1 MALSTAA
8 AQQYATRPH
17 DERFPSLD
25 ALVADALAD
34 KTAAYE
40 TTRQMGSLRVEV
52 GTKDGTVD
60 VVGANGHPATMTSWS
75 FGQTARLIGAPA
87 SYLGTVSPRLLEHNL
102 REGFARR
109 STDDVGILLRRAS
122 TPDTPHTLRGITGSR
137 YGRVWDSDLYTA
149 VREALPGDTWS
160 LPPTW
165 SGEQAGAYRGDRDSF
180 LILTNGGS
188 IVEDPTLSGRT
199 DGRLYRG
206 LLIHNSEVGANAVAI
221 AAIMFRYICGNHM
234 LWGSSLVADLSYRR
248 RHVGRSALDDMRAA
262 VARIGAAW
270 ADRPAGADQALIAT
284 LARLDVASTTKLVVA
299 ELRKLGVP
307 ERTAVLATAS
317 AEVEESQVP
326 PRSYWGVSQ
335 GLTRVS
341 QLSGH
346 QNTRLALDTAAG
358 QLLSKGRVLA
368 AGRVAVTA

>member
-1 MALSTAA
+1 M
-8 AQQYATRPH
+8 
-17 DERFPSLD
+17 
-25 ALVADALAD
+25 
-34 KTAAYE
+34 
-40 TTRQMGSLRVEV
+40 
-52 GTKDGTVD
+52 
-60 VVGANGHPATMTSWS
+60 
-75 FGQTARLIGAPA
+75 
-87 SYLGTVSPRLLEHNL
+87 VSPRLLEHNL
-102 REGFARR
+102 REGLARR

-122 TPDTPHTLRGITGSR
+122 TPDTPHTLRAITGSR
-137 YGRVWDSDLYTA
+137 YGRVWDSDLFTA
-149 VREALPGDTWS
+149 VRESLGDTWS

-180 LILTNGGS
+180 LILTHGGS
-188 IVEDPTLSGRT
+188 IVEDPTLSART

-317 AEVEESQVP
+317 AEVEETQVP

-358 QLLSKGRVLA
+358 ALLSKGRVLA